1 MVDEIIPDKMK
12 VADLRTAL
20 QDRGLDTKGT
30 KPVLVARLQEALDSE
45 KGEEKME
52 TETPEV
58 KEETKPAV
66 AEIKEEKKE
75 EVKKDEPME
84 EGDSKKEDK
93 KDVKTEE
100 KKVEKKEP
108 PKKKFIDDEPY
119 EVKENEPEI
128 PENFTCLDWYNSDLN
143 LKINNEDLNTAQPF
157 IRDGWGYCYAG
168 ARATFGVKSGKVWY
182 EVKYVDNMDV
192 KVDKEPTSYD
202 LRVGWSTNDTSLMLG
217 ESDQSWCYSSAEGKM
232 AHGSKFEEYGEK
244 FTKGDVIGA
253 FLEIGNEEVSMT
265 FSKNGEDQGDA
276 YQIPV
281 AEWNK
286 KPLFPHFLTRNVKF
300 QVNFGVEKEVA
311 DPKEAKAKDAE
322 TKEAKP
328 KEVKTKDAENWKD
341 PISEGFTKVGK
352 VEDKVG
358 GTPRIGSKAECELIM
373 MVGLPGS
380 GKSTWVNKHVEENMD
395 KHYNIISTNEMFKKM
410 TVNGDSR
417 KKVHK
422 GKWEQVIAKATR
434 SLQDLI
440 RCASQRRRNIIIDQ
454 TNVFPNAQRRK
465 ARPFQGYVRRCVVV
479 VPSDEDYKARV
490 KAQEEAGQKDI
501 PDEAIMEMK
510 ANFTLPDCEDPAFA
524 EVRFTDLGKEEAK
537 EVVELYNKV
546 AKEKGYGKK
555 YEEKRTR
562 GRGGKLNR
570 GGRGAGGKGDLKRL
584 NNNMHGRG
592 FNNMRGNMRGGPMRG
607 GMMRGGQMRG
617 GQMRGGPMR
626 GGAMRGGPMRGGQM
640 RGGPMNRG
648 RGGVTSPW
656 ANKQMNSM
664 GGGMNNMGM
673 NSMGMNNMGGGMSM
687 NNMGGMGGG
696 MGGMGG
702 MSGMG
707 MGGGMSGMGMNN
719 MSSGMGMNRM
729 SGMSGGMASGMGGM
743 MGMNR
748 MAGGM
753 SGGMGGMSGG
763 MGGMSGGMGG
773 MSGGMGGMSGGMGGM
788 AGGMG
793 GGMGMNNMSSG
804 MGMNNRMG
812 MGMGGGMKPGMGM
825 MGGMNKGFGAGAG
838 GKFGMSGFKAGG
850 TRGGNSNFR
859 GNSRGGFRGKR

>member
-1 MVDEIIPDKMK
+1 MVEEIVPDKMK

-20 QDRGLDTKGT
+20 QERNLDTKGT

-52 TETPEV
+52 TETPEAEV
-58 KEETKPAV
+58 KEEKPVV
-66 AEIKEEKKE
+66 AETKEEKKE

-84 EGDSKKEDK
+84 EGDTKIKEEKK
-93 KDVKTEE
+93 EE
-100 KKVEKKEP
+100 KKVEEKKEP

-128 PENFTCLDWYNSDLN
+128 PADFTCLDWYNSDLN
-143 LKINNEDLNTAQPF
+143 LKINNDDLNTAQPF
-157 IRDGWGYCYAG
+157 IRDGWGYCYGG
-168 ARATFGVKSGKVWY
+168 ARATFGVKTGKVWY
-182 EVKYVDNMDV
+182 EVKYVDNMDA
-192 KVDKEPTSYD
+192 KVEKEPTSYD
-202 LRVGWSTNDTSLMLG
+202 LRVGWSTNDSSLMLG
-217 ESDQSWCYSSAEGKM
+217 ESDQSWCISSAEGKM
-232 AHGSKFEEYGEK
+232 AHESKFEEYGEK

-253 FLEIGNEEVSMT
+253 FLEIGAEEVSMT

-281 AEWNK
+281 AEWKNM
-286 KPLFPHFLTRNVKF
+286 PLFPHILTRNVKF
-300 QVNFGVEKEVA
+300 QVNFGVVKEGT
-311 DPKEAKAKDAE
+311 E
-322 TKEAKP
+322 
-328 KEVKTKDAENWKD
+328 TKDAENWKD
-341 PISEGFTKVGK
+341 PISEGFTKLGK
-352 VEDKVG
+352 AEDKVG
-358 GTPRIGSKAECELIM
+358 GTPRIDSKTDCELIM

-410 TVNGDSR
+410 TVNGDPR
-417 KKVHK
+417 KKIHK

-440 RCASQRRRNIIIDQ
+440 RCASSRRRNIIIDQ

-524 EVRFTDLGKEEAK
+524 EVRFTDLGKEAAK
-537 EVVELYNKV
+537 EVLELYNKI

-570 GGRGAGGKGDLKRL
+570 GGRGSHQAGKGGRGDLKRL
-584 NNNMHGRG
+584 NNNMRGRG
-592 FNNMRGNMRGGPMRG
+592 FNNTRGMRGGPMRG
-607 GMMRGGQMRG
+607 GP
-617 GQMRGGPMR
+617 MRGGPMR
-626 GGAMRGGPMRGGQM
+626 GGPMRGGPMRGGPMRGGQM

-648 RGGVTSPW
+648 RGGVTPW
-656 ANKQMNSM
+656 ANNKA
-664 GGGMNNMGM
+664 MNNMGM
-673 NSMGMNNMGGGMSM
+673 NKMAMNNMGMNKMAMNNMGMNNMGAGMGMNNMGGMGMSGMGGGMSGMGMNNMGGGMGM
-687 NNMGGMGGG
+687 NN
-696 MGGMGG
+696 
-702 MSGMG
+702 

-719 MSSGMGMNRM
+719 MSSMNRM
-729 SGMSGGMASGMGGM
+729 SGMSGGMGNGMGGM
-743 MGMNR
+743 MNR
-748 MAGGM
+748 MATGMGGM
-753 SGGMGGMSGG
+753 SGGMGGMGGGMGGMSGG

-773 MSGGMGGMSGGMGGM
+773 MSGGMGGMMGGSF
-788 AGGMG
+788 G
-793 GGMGMNNMSSG
+793 GGMKT
-804 MGMNNRMG
+804 G
-812 MGMGGGMKPGMGM
+812 MGMGGGMKPS
-825 MGGMNKGFGAGAG
+825 GFGAGAG

-850 TRGGNSNFR
+850 SRGGNSNFR
-859 GNSRGGFRGKR
+859 GNSRGGGFRGKR

>member
-52 TETPEV
+52 TETVEV

-66 AEIKEEKKE
+66 AEMKVEKKE

-143 LKINNEDLNTAQPF
+143 LKINHEHLNTAQPF

-182 EVKYVDNMDV
+182 EVKFVDNMDV

-202 LRVGWSTNDTSLMLG
+202 LRVGWSTNDSSLMLG

-286 KPLFPHFLTRNVKF
+286 KPLFPHILTRNVKF

-311 DPKEAKAKDAE
+311 ETKEEKAKEADTKEAKIKDAE
-322 TKEAKP
+322 T

-352 VEDKVG
+352 AEDKVG

-380 GKSTWVNKHVEENMD
+380 GKSAWVNKHVEENMD

-410 TVNGDSR
+410 TVR
-417 KKVHK
+417 IFLH
-422 GKWEQVIAKATR
+422 
-434 SLQDLI
+434 
-440 RCASQRRRNIIIDQ
+440 
-454 TNVFPNAQRRK
+454 
-465 ARPFQGYVRRCVVV
+465 
-479 VPSDEDYKARV
+479 
-490 KAQEEAGQKDI
+490 
-501 PDEAIMEMK
+501 
-510 ANFTLPDCEDPAFA
+510 
-524 EVRFTDLGKEEAK
+524 
-537 EVVELYNKV
+537 
-546 AKEKGYGKK
+546 
-555 YEEKRTR
+555 
-562 GRGGKLNR
+562 
-570 GGRGAGGKGDLKRL
+570 
-584 NNNMHGRG
+584 
-592 FNNMRGNMRGGPMRG
+592 
-607 GMMRGGQMRG
+607 
-617 GQMRGGPMR
+617 
-626 GGAMRGGPMRGGQM
+626 
-640 RGGPMNRG
+640 
-648 RGGVTSPW
+648 
-656 ANKQMNSM
+656 
-664 GGGMNNMGM
+664 
-673 NSMGMNNMGGGMSM
+673 
-687 NNMGGMGGG
+687 
-696 MGGMGG
+696 
-702 MSGMG
+702 
-707 MGGGMSGMGMNN
+707 
-719 MSSGMGMNRM
+719 
-729 SGMSGGMASGMGGM
+729 
-743 MGMNR
+743 
-748 MAGGM
+748 
-753 SGGMGGMSGG
+753 
-763 MGGMSGGMGG
+763 
-773 MSGGMGGMSGGMGGM
+773 
-788 AGGMG
+788 
-793 GGMGMNNMSSG
+793 
-804 MGMNNRMG
+804 
-812 MGMGGGMKPGMGM
+812 
-825 MGGMNKGFGAGAG
+825 
-838 GKFGMSGFKAGG
+838 
-850 TRGGNSNFR
+850 
-859 GNSRGGFRGKR
+859 